1 MKEFILMMVVLLGL
15 GCYLIKDNGAGAGAV
30 ITDMRDQTE
39 AQFGALGK
47 DKTCDY
53 TYTYTYLVKAG
64 ETLFSIGQKLEIPWQ
79 KIAQDNHL
87 KELWVI
93 QSGQRLKMHLSAP
106 KRDEVL
112 ASWYGKPFHGRK
124 MASGKQYNMYKLLA
138 AHKTLPLGTK
148 VRLENPENGIV
159 LVLEIQDRGPYIP
172 GRQFDVSRQAAQVLG
187 FKEKG
192 LAKLRMEILEFG

>member
-1 MKEFILMMVVLLGL
+1 MKEFMLLIAVLFGL
-15 GCYLIKDNGAGAGAV
+15 GYYLIEGSGTSKSAATADIQG
-30 ITDMRDQTE
+30 QTE
-39 AQFGALGK
+39 AQFGTLGK

-53 TYTYTYLVKAG
+53 TYSYLVKAG

-87 KELWVI
+87 KEPWVI

-106 KRDEVL
+106 KQGEVL

-124 MASGKQYNMYKLLA
+124 MASGKRYNMYELLA

-148 VRLENPENGIV
+148 VRLENLENGIA

-172 GRQFDVSRQAAQVLG
+172 GRQFDLSRQAAQVLG

-192 LAKLRMEILEFG
+192 VAKLRMEILEFG